1 LQGNPIGGALAVK
14 AVVGSI
20 RVIRRSVLMTA
31 NDTVY
36 LFDISP
42 ATPSVMT
49 IESGATIDVEVRGA
63 FDDIHDIAAVP
74 VPFTPACDGH
84 PLAPITGP
92 IRVAGAEMRD
102 SVTVEV
108 LSITPFGEGRNAI
121 MRKFGML
128 AEDFPA
134 AKIIQC
140 PIRDGKAWF
149 GNRIPIDLQ
158 PNLGTISTMPPEG
171 YKPSYAGAYGG
182 DFDQKSAGQA
192 GSIVHLPVLVP
203 GALLFFADP
212 HAAISD
218 GIISGTGV
226 ECSVRL
232 EARIILNKRRTVDR
246 PIIETLDTVEIVG
259 WGESVEAASADCARG
274 AVDYV
279 AANTS
284 LSREEA
290 YMLLGI
296 IGELR
301 VGTSP
306 RPTMAARLVIP
317 RAPLRAAGYQG

>member
-1 LQGNPIGGALAVK
+1 
-14 AVVGSI
+14 
-20 RVIRRSVLMTA
+20 MTE
-31 NDTVY
+31 NHTVY
-36 LFDISP
+36 LFDINSKTP
-42 ATPSVMT
+42 AIMT
-49 IESGATIDVEVRGA
+49 IEPGAAIDVEVRGA
-63 FDDIHDIAAVP
+63 FDDIRDIAAVP

-92 IRVAGAEMRD
+92 IRVTGAEVGD
-102 SVTVEV
+102 SLMVEV
-108 LSITPFGEGRNAI
+108 LSIIPFGEGRNAI
-121 MRKFGML
+121 MREFGML
-128 AEDFPA
+128 TKDFPA
-134 AKIIQC
+134 PKIIQC

-149 GNRIPIDLQ
+149 GNRIPIDLH

-192 GSIVHLPVLVP
+192 GSILHLPVLVP

-212 HAAISD
+212 HAAVSD

-232 EARIILNKRRTVDR
+232 QARISLNKRRAVDR
-246 PIIETLDTVEIVG
+246 PIIETPDTVEIVG
-259 WGESVEAASADCARG
+259 WGDSVEAASADCARG

-279 AANTS
+279 AANTT
-284 LSREEA
+284 LSREES

-301 VGTSP
+301 IGTSP

-317 RAPLRAAGYQG
+317 RAPLRAAGYRG

>member
-1 LQGNPIGGALAVK
+1 MLLRSAFKLGG
-14 AVVGSI
+14 SMQ
-20 RVIRRSVLMTA
+20 MTA
-31 NDTVY
+31 NHTVY
-36 LFDISP
+36 LFDINP
-42 ATPSVMT
+42 KTPSTMT
-49 IESGATIDVEVRGA
+49 IEPGATIDVEVRGA
-63 FDDIHDIAAVP
+63 FDDIRDIAAVP

-92 IRVAGAEMRD
+92 IRVAGAEVGD
-102 SVTVEV
+102 SLTVEV
-108 LSITPFGEGRNAI
+108 LSITAFGEGRNAI
-121 MRKFGML
+121 MRDFGML
-128 AEDFPA
+128 TKDFPA
-134 AKIIQC
+134 PKIIQC

-149 GNRIPIDLQ
+149 GNRIPIDLH

-192 GSIVHLPVLVP
+192 GSTLHLPVLVP

-212 HAAISD
+212 HAAVSD

-232 EARIILNKRRTVDR
+232 QARIGLNKRRAVDR
-246 PIIETLDTVEIVG
+246 PIIETPDTVEIVG

-279 AANTS
+279 AANTT
-284 LSREEA
+284 LSREES

-301 VGTSP
+301 IGTSP

-317 RAPLRAAGYQG
+317 RAPLRAAGYRG

>member
-1 LQGNPIGGALAVK
+1 
-14 AVVGSI
+14 
-20 RVIRRSVLMTA
+20 MTS
-31 NDTVY
+31 NRTIY
-36 LFDISP
+36 LFDINP
-42 ATPSVMT
+42 RTPPIMT
-49 IESGATIDVEVRGA
+49 IDAGATIDVEVRGA
-63 FDDIHDIAAVP
+63 FDDIEDIAAVP

-92 IRVAGAEMRD
+92 IRVNGAEIGD

-121 MRKFGML
+121 VRAFGML
-128 AEDFPA
+128 PKEFPEPR
-134 AKIIQC
+134 IIQC

-149 GNRIPIDLQ
+149 GNRIPITLH

-182 DFDQKSAGQA
+182 DFDQKSAGEA
-192 GSIVHLPVLVP
+192 GSLLHLPVLVP
-203 GALLFFADP
+203 GALVFFADP
-212 HAAISD
+212 HAAVSD

-232 EARIILNKRRTVDR
+232 RARIGLDKGKTVTR
-246 PIIETLDTVEIVG
+246 PIIETADTIEIVG
-259 WGESVEAASADCARG
+259 WGDTVEAASEDCARG
-274 AVDYV
+274 AVEHV
-279 AANTS
+279 AACTS
-284 LSREEA
+284 LGKEEA

-306 RPTMAARLVIP
+306 RPTMAARLIVP
-317 RAPLRAAGYQG
+317 REPLRAVGYRE